1 MDSRPGWDQY
11 FLNIAKQ
18 VAERSTC
25 LRAKIGAVIVCD
37 KRILATGYNG
47 APSGIPHC
55 LEVGCFVHETRDPE
69 GLVEQNCLRTIHA
82 EINAIVQAAR
92 HGISIE
98 GASIYLTHSPCVN
111 CLKVIINA
119 GIKIVHY
126 GKVYK
131 PYSPFGE
138 SLINLSGIKMET
150 IQQEC

>member
-1 MDSRPGWDQY
+1 MNSRPSWDQY
-11 FLNIAKQ
+11 FLNIAQQ

-25 LRAKIGAVIVCD
+25 PRAKVGAVVARD

-55 LEVGCFVHETRDPE
+55 LEIGCLIHETKNPE

-82 EINAIVQAAR
+82 EINSIVQAAR
-92 HGISIE
+92 HGVSIE
-98 GASIYLTHSPCVN
+98 GASIYLTHSPCIN

-126 GKVYK
+126 GKVHK
-131 PYSPFGE
+131 PYPSFGE
-138 SLINLSGIKMET
+138 ELINLSGVQMFLSE
-150 IQQEC
+150 